1 MSELL
6 GRLRAAWDDLQP
18 RERVLLGSAGGLTVV
33 MVAYFAIAQ
42 PLLALT
48 TAGGGGGIEAADQRL
63 EAMKRVRREYDEVTS
78 RLSGVEQRVQRK
90 GQNRNILSLLDTLAA
105 SSAVKIDSM
114 EQRQAANNDKYRE
127 TKVEVA
133 LKRVT
138 LTDTVK
144 YLHNIEDAKQL
155 LSVKS
160 LRVKTRAD
168 DPQLLDVTF
177 AVSSFEPL

>member
-1 MSELL
+1 
-6 GRLRAAWDDLQP
+6 
-18 RERVLLGSAGGLTVV
+18 
-33 MVAYFAIAQ
+33 
-42 PLLALT
+42 
-48 TAGGGGGIEAADQRL
+48 
-63 EAMKRVRREYDEVTS
+63 MKRVRREYDEVTS
-78 RLSGVEQRVQRK
+78 RLSGVEQRIQRK

-144 YLHNIEDAKQL
+144 YLHNIEDAQQL

-160 LRVKTRAD
+160 LRVKTRPD